1 MMSPLSHRSVLA
13 LFDHEE
19 IGSASLAGAE
29 STSLRCIINQ
39 LSGEALSSQAI
50 RKSFL
55 LSYDVSHAYNPEY
68 SDKTEVNHRCIL
80 NKGVVMSFAASQNMA
95 TSAPSAAVMRL
106 ICKKN
111 HLDLQSSVKKQ
122 DMREGSTVGPRIST
136 QLGILTAD
144 LGIPQLA
151 MHSIREMCG
160 GKDIETGVK
169 IANAFY
175 NEWGTIEKNMKLGEE
190 Y

>member
-1 MMSPLSHRSVLA
+1 MLA

-39 LSGEALSSQAI
+39 LSGESLASQAI

-55 LSYDVSHAYNPEY
+55 LSYDVSHAFNPEY
-68 SDKTEVNHRCIL
+68 SDKTEANHRCIL
-80 NKGVVMSFAASQNMA
+80 NKGVVMSYAASQNMA
-95 TSAPSAAVMRL
+95 TSAPSGAVMRM
-106 ICKKN
+106 ICKRN
-111 HLDLQSSVKKQ
+111 NLDLQCSVKKQ

-151 MHSIREMCG
+151 MHSIRETMGSMDVKNGIDFVRVFLEHYGEVGAVG
-160 GKDIETGVK
+160 GGNGVD
-169 IANAFY
+169 
-175 NEWGTIEKNMKLGEE
+175 L
-190 Y
+190 